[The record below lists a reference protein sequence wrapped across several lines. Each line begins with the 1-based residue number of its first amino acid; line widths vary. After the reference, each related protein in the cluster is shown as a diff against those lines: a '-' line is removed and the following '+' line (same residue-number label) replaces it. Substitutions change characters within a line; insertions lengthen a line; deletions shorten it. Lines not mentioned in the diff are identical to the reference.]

1 MTELLRITI
10 LALNLVLMLY
20 GIYFAWITLGT
31 LARCKSHPAAPPAH
45 RFALVIAA
53 RNEELVIGN
62 LIDSLKNQNYPKEL
76 YEVYVIPNNCTDG
89 TREVAASRG
98 ALIFDG
104 SSKIRS
110 KGDALREFFG
120 HQLATQATQ
129 ASQASKASKADYDA
143 YCIFDADNVAS
154 PQFLAEMNNAMA
166 AGVKIAQ
173 GCHDSKNPYDT
184 FMSGCYTIYYLVANR
199 IYNQSRKAIGLS
211 ALICGSGFLISADT
225 LKKLGGWNTVTI
237 TEDTELT
244 AQCALIGEKV
254 HYVKEAVVYD
264 EQIQSFGLSWKQ
276 RLRWSTG
283 SYQVLWTYG
292 KKLLVPS
299 EKKNLMD
306 RLDLFLFLIAPPLQV
321 VYLVLF
327 ALLASLGAFDFIL
340 GLLIFS
346 YLTCTGIALA
356 VLLLEGKKLR
366 RMWKGIFSFW
376 ILIMSWIPI
385 NAICLFRKQTVWHP
399 IQHNRTIRI
408 EEIEPNS

>member
-1 MTELLRITI
+1 MAELIRILI
-10 LALNLVLMLY
+10 VALNLVLMLY
-20 GIYFAWITLGT
+20 GIYYALVTLGT
-31 LARCKSHPAAPPAH
+31 LAPNKRYPAAPPRH
-45 RFALVIAA
+45 RFALVTAA
-53 RNEELVIGN
+53 RNEELVIGH
-62 LIDSLKNQNYPKEL
+62 LLQSLNSQKYPKEL
-76 YEVYVIPNNCTDG
+76 FDLYVIPNNCTDE
-89 TREVAASRG
+89 TRQVALENG

-104 SSKIRS
+104 STAIRS
-110 KGDALREFFG
+110 KGDALREFFD
-120 HQLATQATQ
+120 HISSRQ
-129 ASQASKASKADYDA
+129 ADYDA

-154 PQFLAEMNNAMA
+154 PLFLSEMNNAMA

-173 GCHDSKNPYDT
+173 GCHDSKNPYDSS
-184 FMSGCYTIYYLVANR
+184 MSGSYTVYYLVANR
-199 IYNQSRKAIGLS
+199 FFNQSRKAIGLS

>member
-1 MTELLRITI
+1 MAELIRILI

-20 GIYFAWITLGT
+20 GIYYALVTLGT
-31 LARCKSHPAAPPAH
+31 LAPSTRYPAAPPRH
-45 RFALVIAA
+45 RFALVTAA

-62 LIDSLKNQNYPKEL
+62 LLQSLNSQKYPQEL
-76 YEVYVIPNNCTDG
+76 FDLYVIPNNCTDG
-89 TREVAASRG
+89 TREVAMVNG

-104 SSKIRS
+104 STGIRS

-120 HQLATQATQ
+120 HMSYIQ
-129 ASQASKASKADYDA
+129 ADYDA

-154 PQFLAEMNNAMA
+154 PLFLAEMNNALA
-166 AGVKIAQ
+166 AGVKVAQ
-173 GCHDSKNPYDT
+173 GCHDSKNPYDSS
-184 FMSGCYTIYYLVANR
+184 MSGSYTVYYLVANR
-199 IYNQSRKAIGLS
+199 FFNQSRKAIGLS